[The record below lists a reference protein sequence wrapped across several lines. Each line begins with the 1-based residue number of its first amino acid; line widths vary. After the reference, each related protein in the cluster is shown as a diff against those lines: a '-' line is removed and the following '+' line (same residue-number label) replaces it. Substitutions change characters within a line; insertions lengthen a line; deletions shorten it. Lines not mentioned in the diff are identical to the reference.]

1 MLLRCQELREP
12 IKAFQRKYQQAIKVD
27 KEFRTNN
34 SSPGA
39 YYNPILD
46 ALTDNKWL
54 KVDNLINFLKIP
66 YDLTKALEGNNS
78 ASGFGLLWQTIIN
91 L

>member
-27 KEFRTNN
+27 KEFRTND

-39 YYNPILD
+39 HYNPILD
-46 ALTDNKWL
+46 ALTNNEWL
-54 KVDNLINFLKIP
+54 KVNNLINFLKIP
-66 YDLTKALEGNNS
+66 YNLTKALKGNNS
-78 ASGFGLLWQTIIN
+78 ASGFSSL
-91 L
+91 